1 MAISR
6 EKKETLVEE
15 YVKNLNNSE
24 AIIVAGYR
32 GLRVSQ
38 IEQLRGKIRD
48 AEGHFAVVKN
58 TLVQR
63 ALEEAGL
70 PVRDDLLTGPI
81 GIGFCYHNVTGVAK
95 AITDFSKDNELL
107 VIKGGYMGAQIISE
121 VAVKNLA
128 NLPSLEVLR
137 AQLLGLINAPASRL
151 AGVVAGGVRQL
162 VSVVNAYAEKE
173 AGTTPAE
180 G

>member
-15 YVKNLNNSE
+15 YVKDLNNSE
-24 AIIVAGYR
+24 AIIVTSYR

-48 AEGHFAVVKN
+48 AEGHFSIVKN
-58 TLVQR
+58 TLAQR
-63 ALEEAGL
+63 ALQEVGL
-70 PVRDDLLTGPI
+70 PVKDDLLSGPI

-107 VIKGGYMGAQIISE
+107 VIKGGYMGAQVISDI
-121 VAVKNLA
+121 AVKDLA
-128 NLPSLEVLR
+128 SLPSLEVLR

-162 VSVVNAYAEKE
+162 VNVVNAYAEKE
-173 AGTTPAE
+173 AGAPAE

>member
-6 EKKETLVEE
+6 KKKETLVEE
-15 YVKNLNNSE
+15 YVKDLNNSE
-24 AIIVAGYR
+24 AIIVTSYR
-32 GLRVSQ
+32 GLRVPQ

-58 TLVQR
+58 TLAQR

-70 PVRDDLLTGPI
+70 PVKDDLLTGPI

-95 AITDFSKDNELL
+95 AITDFSKDNDLL
-107 VIKGGYMGAQIISE
+107 IIKGGYMGAKVISD
-121 VAVKNLA
+121 VAVKDLA
-128 NLPSLEVLR
+128 SLPSLDVLR

-162 VSVVNAYAEKE
+162 VNVVNAYAEKE
-173 AGTTPAE
+173 AGTPAE